1 LNNNQVTEIYGN
13 EIIFGTGYKI
23 EKVRFPFKIKNE
35 YPRNPLNIRIDFSF
49 RDNITVIR
57 KVVEETN
64 QATAGQRVVSIKSSA
79 DYNLGQNLTIQ
90 LYYDQVINEPKIA
103 TTFRTGNTNAGIRL
117 RLNLAG
123 L

>member
-1 LNNNQVTEIYGN
+1 MIGA
-13 EIIFGTGYKI
+13 GYKI

-35 YPRNPLNIRIDFSF
+35 YPRNPLQLRFDFSF
-49 RDNITVIR
+49 RDNLTVIR

-64 QATAGQRVVSIKSSA
+64 QATAGQRVISIKSSA

-90 LYYDQVINEPKIA
+90 LYYDQVLNTPKIQ
-103 TTFRTGNTNAGIRL
+103 TTFPTGNTNAGIRL